1 MQTYKR
7 SVVLQLGVFG
17 FFFFYGLDNI
27 IKSLIDSSLVYSI
40 VELVLLLVILG
51 VGLFFYYKTPKDL
64 LVVVTDKEIKQIKL
78 SLYSVSAALIISIL
92 ISGLQLDANL
102 KQYLEIA
109 TGVLISLS
117 GLFGV
122 YLGVGTLQKN
132 K

>member
-27 IKSLIDSSLVYSI
+27 IKSLIDNSLVYSI

>member
-51 VGLFFYYKTPKDL
+51 IGLFFYYKTPKDL
-64 LVVVTDKEIKQIKL
+64 LVVVTDKEVKQIKL

>member
-109 TGVLISLS
+109 TGVLISLP

>member
-17 FFFFYGLDNI
+17 FFFFYGLDTI

-51 VGLFFYYKTPKDL
+51 IGLFFYYKTPKDL

>member
-51 VGLFFYYKTPKDL
+51 IGLFFYYKTPKDL

>member
-102 KQYLEIA
+102 KQYLEIG

>member
-51 VGLFFYYKTPKDL
+51 IGLFFYYKTPKDL

-92 ISGLQLDANL
+92 VSGLQLDANL